1 MKGVFAV
8 LIIIGLICM
17 ALSIVSGIG
26 YGLYLLG
33 AVGLEFG
40 PAAWAGFVLWTEMF
54 FGGLIS
60 VVVGAV
66 CDSLG

>member
-33 AVGLEFG
+33 VVGLEFG
-40 PAAWAGFVLWTEMF
+40 PAAWAGFVLWAKMF

-60 VVVGAV
+60 VVVGAAGGG
-66 CDSLG
+66 LG